1 MSQRPLSP
9 LVDTGTA
16 ATTDSDNNNVK
27 ANPASAQADTKLG
40 LLETEEDDLTAAL
53 SGDLPSPSPKKSPD
67 NGEFRARA
75 ASAGQ
80 QARAHVSQIVAR
92 FRNRSNTSAEQ
103 DKERRQ
109 RYKLVTH
116 VS

>member
-1 MSQRPLSP
+1 MRPLSP

-16 ATTDSDNNNVK
+16 ATTDSENNNVK
-27 ANPASAQADTKLG
+27 ADPASAQADTKLG
-40 LLETEEDDLTAAL
+40 LLEAEEDDLTATLA
-53 SGDLPSPSPKKSPD
+53 GDLPSPSPKKSPD